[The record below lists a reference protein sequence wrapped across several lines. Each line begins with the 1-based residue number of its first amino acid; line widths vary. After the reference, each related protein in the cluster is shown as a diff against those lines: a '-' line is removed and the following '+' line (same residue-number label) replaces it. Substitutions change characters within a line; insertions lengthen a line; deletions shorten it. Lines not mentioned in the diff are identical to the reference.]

1 MTMLAFAQSIQL
13 FPDGTLFLHIILILV
28 MIWVLNRTFFS
39 PINRVIEER
48 EKRKGKGG
56 SEAED
61 LLREAER
68 KESEIR
74 AALLAAREEGYQLI
88 EKMRSAAVEERQR
101 KIAEAKALAAA
112 EAEKAKKRFQEE
124 TSFAKAEAENDAE
137 ELAEK
142 IAATILRT

>member
-56 SEAED
+56 SEADE
-61 LLREAER
+61 LLREAEK
-68 KESEIR
+68 KEAEIR

-88 EKMRSAAVEERQR
+88 ENARAAAIEERHR
-101 KIAEAKALAAA
+101 KVTEAKASAAA
-112 EAEKAKKRFQEE
+112 EAEKAKKSISEE
-124 TSFAKAEAENDAE
+124 AAAALAQAERDAE
-137 ELAEK
+137 GLAEK